1 MKVLVVDDD
10 AKTTSLLRQGL
21 EEEGYDVTECN
32 NGNDALKLALTGNFD
47 LVLLDIVMPCR
58 DGLSVL
64 SELRETDR
72 QTPVILLTGR
82 DPVSARVEG
91 LTIGAD
97 DYLAKPYAFSEL
109 LARMRA
115 VLRRATSRSRGDA
128 LEVDDFKLHLRSY
141 SASRGG
147 RRIELSMKE
156 FLLLELLMKH
166 QGEIL
171 TRRFIAERIWGADY
185 DSERNVIDVTIR
197 RLRAKIDDGYVRKII
212 HTARGLGYVVR

>member
-1 MKVLVVDDD
+1 M
-10 AKTTSLLRQGL
+10 
-21 EEEGYDVTECN
+21 
-32 NGNDALKLALTGNFD
+32 
-47 LVLLDIVMPCR
+47 
-58 DGLSVL
+58 
-64 SELRETDR
+64 
-72 QTPVILLTGR
+72 
-82 DPVSARVEG
+82 
-91 LTIGAD
+91 GAD

-115 VLRRATSRSRGDA
+115 VLRRASSRSLGDA
-128 LEVDDFKLHLRSY
+128 LEIDDFKLHLRSY

-171 TRRFIAERIWGADY
+171 TRRFIAERIWGSNY

-197 RLRAKIDDGYVRKII
+197 RLRAKIDDRYVRKII